1 MREAFNAL
9 NDIVVQFTTARGSAQ
24 RVFEMLDSLPD
35 VDVRLDGPSSVTD
48 AGSSS

>member
-24 RVFEMLDSLPD
+24 RVFEMVRNTVEDSVLQHRD
-35 VDVRLDGPSSVTD
+35 S
-48 AGSSS
+48 